1 MKKTKEKQPKQ
12 SKKATGKKTRRT
24 GLAMKVFAPVGLVLV
39 LFNINMLVTLTM
51 VGSTKA
57 ELENVRNVVFETV
70 KITTDMKYDLLKT
83 GDLYTG
89 YALGQDESVL
99 SEAEEVKAAFL
110 QNLSKMRELDP
121 ENETAW
127 NSIESGYSLYCEA
140 CVGMADTF
148 KNQGLEA
155 GNEALGSVNAI
166 NQTFSDK
173 VTNTTDSVERQF
185 EDQLIAIQ
193 QKLEYL
199 KLASGV
205 LSVIVVISIVFVM
218 DVVRRKMLRPMKNVT
233 KSIHTLSTK
242 DLTVEESQIRSN
254 DEIGDLAVA
263 YNMLRDSL
271 RNIMQVLNE
280 TTDEMDHSSGEM
292 SERTKIISSNI
303 ENVTHA
309 ITSIATTAGETAEDV
324 QRAANEIDE
333 LQQIVERSEQ
343 ASNNLSVASEEI
355 ARASEEGSRVVKDL
369 YEVTKDSEAA
379 FGKIFD
385 SIEQINQ
392 STDRIG
398 EASNM
403 IESIASQTN
412 LLSLNASIEAARAG
426 EMGKG
431 FAVVADEIRKLSEES
446 AGCVSEIN
454 KMLSELRTNVD
465 QANAQSENVK
475 QAVAKQ
481 AEGVEDTQNRYCN
494 IAESIERINAEIEQL
509 GQISKVMLKNCSHV
523 ADVVT
528 NISAAT
534 EENAASTQ
542 ETNASIEEVMALML
556 EIERGSGDIRGLS
569 EDLQERIKAY
579 RL

>member
-1 MKKTKEKQPKQ
+1 MKKKKEKQPKQ
-12 SKKATGKKTRRT
+12 TKKVTGKKTRRT
-24 GLAMKVFAPVGLVLV
+24 GLAMKVFVPVSLVLV
-39 LFNINMLVTLTM
+39 LFNVNMLVTLTM
-51 VGSTKA
+51 ISSTKA

-70 KITTDMKYDLLKT
+70 KVTTDMKYDLLKT
-83 GDLYTG
+83 GDLYTE

-110 QNLSKMRELDP
+110 ENLSKMRELDP

-127 NSIESGYSLYCEA
+127 NSIESGYGLYCEA

-173 VTNTTDSVERQF
+173 VTNTTDSVEREF
-185 EDQLIAIQ
+185 EDQLVAIQ
-193 QKLEYL
+193 QKLESL
-199 KLASGV
+199 KVVSGI
-205 LSVIVVISIVFVM
+205 LSVIVVISIVLVM

-254 DEIGDLAVA
+254 DEIGDLAGA

-343 ASNNLSVASEEI
+343 TSSNLSMASEEI
-355 ARASEEGSRVVKDL
+355 ARASEEGTRVVDDL

-481 AEGVEDTQNRYCN
+481 AEGVEDTQSKYRN

-509 GQISKVMLKNCSHV
+509 GQISKVMLENCSHV